1 MKMLNFF
8 SFATLIIIGLA
19 TLSSCAPSEEC
30 VCDDKTITESDAK
43 DSNVTLEEACTL
55 ARYSNSSCTIQ

>member
-1 MKMLNFF
+1 MKNIFF
-8 SFATLIIIGLA
+8 TTIVIILTATF
-19 TLSSCAPSEEC
+19 TSCAPTEEC

-55 ARYSNSSCTIQ
+55 AKYSNSSCKIQ